1 MRYGLGKNVQCRS
14 SPAFLLNLLMDSVLK
29 QNMIK
34 RDVLPDLINN
44 HQQI

>member
-1 MRYGLGKNVQCRS
+1 MVSEKMFNVVQA
-14 SPAFLLNLLMDSVLK
+14 PLFLLNFLMDSVLK

>member
-1 MRYGLGKNVQCRS
+1 MVSVKMFNVVQA
-14 SPAFLLNLLMDSVLK
+14 PLFLLNFLMDSVLK